1 MIYKESDLD
10 NSLDLNRL
18 DEGYNV
24 SISMIPM
31 RESARLG
38 ENLISLEESIKYMN
52 ETDTEI
58 ADYVKHV
65 CESNHIDVRSL
76 AFTVDP
82 ASVYLDE
89 DCYTA
94 MKTLMEADFNVYL
107 NDNNDTE
114 EYKIISSTINECF
127 ETGSLD
133 TLDTLSEGLFNNIKQ
148 GVKSGTINGVLQGI
162 GSAGMA
168 TVDDVTRGA
177 KRGLHNG
184 IVNTVDDNVF
194 RKLDTQKTLKNGN
207 VITQKNGAVHDFLRK
222 HGVQNDMA
230 HGVAN
235 HVVNGMRSGAI
246 DGLLTRGEQLL
257 GYDSNKPV
265 NFQGIV
271 NAIQS
276 KLSGLSAKMNST
288 QDPNQRSFIQK
299 ILDKL
304 TNLKNK
310 IIAKF
315 KGQSQ

>member
-65 CESNHIDVRSL
+65 CESNHID
-76 AFTVDP
+76 
-82 ASVYLDE
+82 
-89 DCYTA
+89 
-94 MKTLMEADFNVYL
+94 NVYL

-114 EYKIISSTINECF
+114 EYKIIDSAINECF

-133 TLDTLSEGLFNNIKQ
+133 TLDVLSEGLFNNIKQ

-207 VITQKNGAVHDFLRK
+207 VVTQKNGAVHDFLRR